1 MWYGDTGVGKLLVL
15 SQVVLSLGL
24 PFTVWPLI
32 SLTSDRNLMGPFAN
46 SLLLKITAWIIFIVV
61 TAVNLWLLSD
71 YL

>member
-1 MWYGDTGVGKLLVL
+1 MVRRCGCRQIAVL

-46 SLLLKITAWIIFIVV
+46 SLLLEITAWIIFIVI
-61 TAVNLWLLSD
+61 TAANLWLLSD